1 MTSRFSAFFKS
12 PLILIFVV
20 FMVAYLGVWK
30 IFTKEGRPSLS
41 APDANASAIHMELH
55 MLNVDV
61 VRDTATFTIAPASQ
75 SKALFKNEHLT
86 KELLVEVDTGMAV
99 LSHKFNK
106 NDSVLPWQ
114 VTVPLSFGDVLE
126 YPFDKHSGSFFI
138 KVSSDGGP
146 SQPAFI
152 EFTKVMH
159 GFVAASSVRN
169 ESENTQV
176 DFNFEIK
183 RSPAVLFLALMAMFA
198 VTMVVFSAI
207 NVAKHVALHGRKVEF
222 GMLVWMAALLF
233 VIPAARNGLP
243 ASPPPGALV
252 DIGLFFWLQ
261 IFAAGS
267 LLTVAYRW
275 TKQA

>member
-1 MTSRFSAFFKS
+1 
-12 PLILIFVV
+12 
-20 FMVAYLGVWK
+20 
-30 IFTKEGRPSLS
+30 
-41 APDANASAIHMELH
+41 
-55 MLNVDV
+55 
-61 VRDTATFTIAPASQ
+61 
-75 SKALFKNEHLT
+75 
-86 KELLVEVDTGMAV
+86 MAV

-207 NVAKHVALHGRKVEF
+207 NVDKHVALHGRKVEL
-222 GMLVWMAALLF
+222 LVF
-233 VIPAARNGLP
+233 
-243 ASPPPGALV
+243 
-252 DIGLFFWLQ
+252 
-261 IFAAGS
+261 
-267 LLTVAYRW
+267 
-275 TKQA
+275 